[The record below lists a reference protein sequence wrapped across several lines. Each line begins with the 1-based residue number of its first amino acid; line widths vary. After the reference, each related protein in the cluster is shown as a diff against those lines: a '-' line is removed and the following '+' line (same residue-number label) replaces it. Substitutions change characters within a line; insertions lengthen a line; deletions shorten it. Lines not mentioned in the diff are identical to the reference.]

1 MTMVTEQTYSSMRSA
16 MVDSQLRTSDV
27 TDPAVIAAMASV
39 PRESFLPDERKA
51 MAYIDRAVQLSGG
64 RALNPPLATGRLL
77 TEAAVKAGHKVLLI
91 GAATG
96 YAAVLLQKMGA
107 IVTAVEEDSLLAAK
121 AAAAGVQITSAQLAA
136 GAPSEGPYDIIV
148 IDGAVEEL
156 PAALVGQLA
165 EGGRLVT
172 GLVERGVTRLCSGRK
187 SGSAFG
193 LASLADMEMVV
204 LPGFAK
210 PEGFV
215 F

>member
-1 MTMVTEQTYSSMRSA
+1 MVTEQTYSSMRSA

-107 IVTAVEEDSLLAAK
+107 IVTAVEEDSLLTAK

-136 GAPSEGPYDIIV
+136 GSPGEGPYDVIV
-148 IDGAVEEL
+148 IDGAVAEL

>member
-1 MTMVTEQTYSSMRSA
+1 MVTEQTYSSMRSA

-107 IVTAVEEDSLLAAK
+107 IVTAVEEDSLLTAK

-136 GAPSEGPYDIIV
+136 GSPGEGPYDVIV

>member
-1 MTMVTEQTYSSMRSA
+1 MMATEQTYSSMRSA

-27 TDPAVIAAMASV
+27 NDAGVIAAMAAV
-39 PRESFLPDERKA
+39 PREAFLPEERQS
-51 MAYIDRAVQLSGG
+51 MAYIDRPVRLGGG

-77 TEAAVKAGHKVLLI
+77 TEAGVKAGDKVLLI

-96 YAAVLLQKMGA
+96 YAAALLQKIGA
-107 IVTAVEEDSLLAAK
+107 VVTAVEEDPALAAK
-121 AAAAGVQITSAQLAA
+121 ATSAGIAITIAPLSA
-136 GAPSEGPYDIIV
+136 GSPDGAPYDIIV
-148 IDGAVEEL
+148 VDGAVEEL

-172 GLVERGVTRLCSGRK
+172 GLVERGVTRLCAGRK

-193 LASLADMEMVV
+193 LASLVDMEMVV

>member
-1 MTMVTEQTYSSMRSA
+1 MVTEQTYSSMRSA

-107 IVTAVEEDSLLAAK
+107 IVTAVEEDSLLSAK

-136 GAPSEGPYDIIV
+136 GSPGEGPYDIIV

>member
-107 IVTAVEEDSLLAAK
+107 IVTAVEEDSLLSAK

-136 GAPSEGPYDIIV
+136 GSPGEGPYDIIV

>member
-107 IVTAVEEDSLLAAK
+107 IVTAVEEDSLLTAK

-136 GAPSEGPYDIIV
+136 GSPGEGPYDVIV

>member
-1 MTMVTEQTYSSMRSA
+1 MVTEQTYSSMRSA

-39 PRESFLPDERKA
+39 PRESFLPDERRA
-51 MAYIDRAVQLSGG
+51 MAYIDRPVQLGEG

-77 TEAAVKAGHKVLLI
+77 TEAAVKVGNKVLLI

-96 YAAVLLQKMGA
+96 YAAALLQKMGA
-107 IVTAVEEDSLLAAK
+107 LVTAIEEDGALAAK
-121 AAAAGVQITSAQLAA
+121 AAAAGVQITSAPLAA
-136 GAPSEGPYDIIV
+136 GAPGDAPYDIIV

-156 PAALVGQLA
+156 PSALVGQLA
-165 EGGRLVT
+165 EGGRLVA

>member
-1 MTMVTEQTYSSMRSA
+1 MVTEQTYSSMRSA

>member
-1 MTMVTEQTYSSMRSA
+1 MVTEQTYSSMRSA

-77 TEAAVKAGHKVLLI
+77 TEAAVKAGNKVLLI

-107 IVTAVEEDSLLAAK
+107 IVTAVEEDALLAAK

-136 GAPSEGPYDIIV
+136 GAPGEGPYDVIV

-172 GLVERGVTRLCSGRK
+172 GLVERSVTRLCSGRK

>member
-1 MTMVTEQTYSSMRSA
+1 MMVTEQTYSSMRSA
-16 MVDSQLRTSDV
+16 MVESQLRTSDV
-27 TDPAVIAAMASV
+27 SDPAVIAAMAIV
-39 PRESFLPDERKA
+39 PREAFLPEERRA
-51 MAYIDRAVQLSGG
+51 MAYTDRPVRLDGG

-77 TEAAVKAGHKVLLI
+77 TEAAVKAGDKVLLI

-96 YAAVLLQKMGA
+96 YAAALLQKMGA
-107 IVTAVEEDSLLAAK
+107 MVTAVEEDTVLAAK
-121 AAAAGVQITSAQLAA
+121 ATAAGVTITLAPLAA
-136 GAPSEGPYDIIV
+136 GSPGNVSFDIV
-148 IDGAVEEL
+148 MIDGAVEEL

-210 PEGFV
+210 PEGFI